1 MDLDRELEH
10 AVSLGE
16 VSGIFKHNRDQIPT
30 RIPKPQRAQSS
41 KVTEREKRDKAKKEY
56 SELVRQ

>member
-16 VSGIFKHNRDQIPT
+16 VSGIFKNDRIPI
-30 RIPKPQRAQSS
+30 RIPKPPRAKSS
-41 KVTEREKRDKAKKEY
+41 
-56 SELVRQ
+56 